1 MLAHSLANES
11 FNFGGR
17 QPAHGPDTPRLPV
30 QEGRRKVIAILDP
43 SLADMAWGHSVAAV
57 VIDAADQHGFGFGAC
72 DRVVVALLIELG
84 LYRVKEFT
92 LEDGGLL
99 AGQDLALE
107 HDLAGPV
114 TNTLGAGTTVSF
126 GRRAS
131 EGGTGTGGTVAGDQ
145 PDSDIEGEI
154 CPEPPENDRELIAPS
169 GQEEDMHRTPQPPCQ
184 GTGQLHPAEIGHRAL
199 STDGG

>member
-17 QPAHGPDTPRLPV
+17 HPAHGPDTPRLPV

-43 SLADMAWGHSVAAV
+43 SVAHMAWGHSVAPV

-99 AGQDLALE
+99 A
-107 HDLAGPV
+107 
-114 TNTLGAGTTVSF
+114 S
-126 GRRAS
+126 S
-131 EGGTGTGGTVAGDQ
+131 
-145 PDSDIEGEI
+145 
-154 CPEPPENDRELIAPS
+154 APS
-169 GQEEDMHRTPQPPCQ
+169 PYCIRWN
-184 GTGQLHPAEIGHRAL
+184 I
-199 STDGG
+199 ST

>member
-1 MLAHSLANES
+1 MAGCSPGKTSPLNTTSP
-11 FNFGGR
+11 GR
-17 QPAHGPDTPRLPV
+17 SRNP
-30 QEGRRKVIAILDP
+30 
-43 SLADMAWGHSVAAV
+43 WCGH
-57 VIDAADQHGFGFGAC
+57 
-72 DRVVVALLIELG
+72 
-84 LYRVKEFT
+84 
-92 LEDGGLL
+92 DG
-99 AGQDLALE
+99 
-107 HDLAGPV
+107 
-114 TNTLGAGTTVSF
+114 SF

-184 GTGQLHPAEIGHRAL
+184 GTGQLQPAEIGHRAL

>member
-43 SLADMAWGHSVAAV
+43 SVAHMAWGHSVAPV

-84 LYRVKEFT
+84 LHRVKEFT

-107 HDLAGPV
+107 HDLADVEPIAQKMGERTSREGDPSDRSPGLERSHFGDDPSFTKV
-114 TNTLGAGTTVSF
+114 GHHAVETVK
-126 GRRAS
+126 
-131 EGGTGTGGTVAGDQ
+131 
-145 PDSDIEGEI
+145 
-154 CPEPPENDRELIAPS
+154 LHIAPK
-169 GQEEDMHRTPQPPCQ
+169 
-184 GTGQLHPAEIGHRAL
+184 
-199 STDGG
+199 DGPNPLGLLFNHDDLAVLAGISERG